1 MTEPKLHFISLVDQ
15 HALQYL
21 KDKKPLQSFSHYD
34 IWLQE
39 HQYAITVAKMMN
51 DDLLA
56 DTQKA
61 LTTAIESG
69 TSFYNFQ
76 KQLKPYLMSKG
87 WWGVQ
92 SMLDPATGKEKQVQ
106 LGSTRR
112 LKTIYHTNLATA
124 YAAGQW
130 ARIQEVKDAFPY
142 LKYLPSVS
150 DNKRDAHK
158 AYYNKIY
165 KVDDPIWQHIFPPN
179 GYGCKCQVR
188 QLTRKQALKERKED
202 IANNPNAFTDEQKQ
216 NAQNGILNDDNTIKW
231 VDAINPR
238 TGEVVRVPDNITP
251 SFAHNHGDRLGGLLN
266 VYAQKHGIERVKEVM
281 QQTQAYI
288 VEKTGLNYID
298 LSHTLPEKAE
308 IERLTL
314 DTLDEKPKPAE
325 AIIAA
330 KWQQYYGVQLVRVPK
345 QKVVKGEKTK
355 PSPDFLIVDN
365 TKPREEWKS
374 LDFMFALEK
383 DANVEAFLRELTKS
397 PKKWADN
404 MGNIERHAKK
414 ADIVPVCIKH
424 FDNNTL
430 IKILGFVLSLPK
442 EQQEKIIFIKE

>member
-39 HQYAITVAKMMN
+39 HQHAFTVAKMMN

-92 SMLDPATGKEKQVQ
+92 NMIDPATGKEKQVQ

-202 IANNPNAFTDEQKQ
+202 IANNPDAFTDEQKQ
-216 NAQNGILNDDNTIKW
+216 NAQNGVINDDNTIKW

-238 TGEVVRVPDNITP
+238 TGEVARVPDNITP

-266 VYAQKHGIERVKEVM
+266 VYAQKHGIERVKEV
-281 QQTQAYI
+281 QKESIEYLLRKVGAI
-288 VEKTGLNYID
+288 SVDFSGVEVNEREVQRLLHD
-298 LSHTLPEKAE
+298 PETKKDK
-308 IERLTL
+308 IW
-314 DTLDEKPKPAE
+314 E
-325 AIIAA
+325 AIPAA
-330 KWQQYYGVQLVRVPK
+330 QWQSYFNVRLERYDLDAKNP
-345 QKVVKGEKTK
+345 
-355 PSPDFLIVDN
+355 PDFLIIEDGVS
-365 TKPREEWKS
+365 REQLKT
-374 LDFMFALEK
+374 LDFMYTMSGRDEYAISGFNRNYMRTPRVAEK
-383 DANVEAFLRELTKS
+383 EQKVIQEHLQ
-397 PKKWADN
+397 
-404 MGNIERHAKK
+404 K
-414 ADIVPVCIKH
+414 ADIVPMDLRYLTPQNCVKLLAYVL
-424 FDNNTL
+424 TL
-430 IKILGFVLSLPK
+430 SEKQRSKLVFV
-442 EQQEKIIFIKE
+442 IG